1 MRPEMTI
8 LPVVCGPSAES
19 RTLKTLRQGALG
31 KVGLIFWMFVVPVWV
46 LVAQLG

>member
-1 MRPEMTI
+1 MRPEITI

-19 RTLKTLRQGALG
+19 RTLKTLRQGTLVNEG
-31 KVGLIFWMFVVPVWV
+31 LFFCVWVGPTWV

>member
-1 MRPEMTI
+1 MRPEITI

-19 RTLKTLRQGALG
+19 RTRKTLRQGTFG
-31 KVGLIFWMFVVPVWV
+31 KEGLFFGPFVGPTWV